1 MPSVGIYDTP
11 LGKYQI
17 RLVYD
22 GTGNLTYIGKANSG
36 ELTSEEAWQ
45 IMKLS
50 YTAGG
55 DLQSVAFANGSP
67 AFVFIMDN
75 AATYT
80 FS

>member
-1 MPSVGIYDTP
+1 MPSVGVYDTP
-11 LGKYQI
+11 LGKYQVK
-17 RLVYD
+17 LVYD
-22 GTGNLTYIGKANSG
+22 GSGNLSYIGKANSG
-36 ELTSEEAWQ
+36 KLTSEEAWQ

-50 YTAGG
+50 YTAGS
-55 DLQSVAFANGSP
+55 DLETVQFANGSP

>member
-1 MPSVGIYDTP
+1 MPSVGVYDTP
-11 LGKYQI
+11 LGKYQLK
-17 RLVYD
+17 LVYD
-22 GTGNLTYIGKANSG
+22 GSGNLSHIGKANSG
-36 ELTSEEAWQ
+36 KLTSEEAWQ
-45 IMKLS
+45 IIKLT

-55 DLQSVAFANGSP
+55 DLETVQFANGSP

>member
-1 MPSVGIYDTP
+1 MPSVGVYDTP

-17 RLVYD
+17 NLVYD
-22 GTGNLTYIGKANSG
+22 GSGNLVYVGKANSG
-36 ELTSEEAWQ
+36 KLTSEEAWQ

-50 YTAGG
+50 YTVGG
-55 DLQSVAFANGSP
+55 DLQTVTFANGSP
-67 AFVFIMDN
+67 AFVFVMDN

>member
-1 MPSVGIYDTP
+1 MPSVGVYDTP
-11 LGKYQI
+11 LGKYQVK
-17 RLVYD
+17 LVYD
-22 GTGNLTYIGKANSG
+22 GSGNLTYIWKANSG
-36 ELTSEEAWQ
+36 KLTSEESWQ
-45 IMKLS
+45 IMKVS

-55 DLQSVAFANGSP
+55 DLETVQFANGSP

>member
-17 RLVYD
+17 KLVYD
-22 GTGNLTYIGKANSG
+22 GSGNLIYIGKAMSG
-36 ELTSEEAWQ
+36 KLTSEEAWQ
-45 IMKLS
+45 IMQLS
-50 YTAGG
+50 YTVGG
-55 DLQSVAFANGSP
+55 DLETVQFANGSP
-67 AFVFIMDN
+67 AFIFIMDN